1 VLAVLAVPA
10 CTKPG
15 AQTTVVLVGSG
26 GKALIERVA
35 WAELALKPPLP
46 RNDAVTVWLPAWLGA
61 NVTVQLDWPV
71 PLGFIAQSVLGW
83 NGPALSEEKLTV
95 PVGLLGVAEV
105 SVTVAPQVVVAWT
118 CSDVGEQRIAIV
130 VGSGGLTPTTNV
142 V

>member
-1 VLAVLAVPA
+1 MHVLAVPA

-15 AQTTVVLVGSG
+15 AQTTAVLVGSG

-35 WAELALKPPLP
+35 WAELALKLLLP

-61 NVTVQLDWPV
+61 NVTTQLDWPV
-71 PLGFIAQSVLGW
+71 PLGLTVHDPPLGS

-105 SVTVAPQVVVAWT
+105 SVTVAPQVVVAST
-118 CSDVGEQRIAIV
+118 CSDVGEQRIAV
-130 VGSGGLTPTTNV
+130 VVESGGLTPTTNV